1 MGAVG
6 QGFVRG
12 VIQAGMYLAY
22 RPKVIYKNKKAMKDI
37 KERFREIYQ
46 KGYASQR
53 YSDENKMFLTLF
65 CINPEITMLYWKIK
79 GKVVKK

>member
-1 MGAVG
+1 
-6 QGFVRG
+6 
-12 VIQAGMYLAY
+12 
-22 RPKVIYKNKKAMKDI
+22 MKDI

-53 YSDENKMFLTLF
+53 YSDENKRFLTLF
-65 CINPEITMLYWKIK
+65 CINPEIIILYWKIK